1 MYNATY
7 WLDRVVDEETEEGS
21 VSENSSGVSKSHTE
35 IILQKAA
42 KILAAQGFPCF
53 SCPRLQCK
61 LLPLSDDCRKAFI
74 HVCDLRKLK
83 DYRYLLV
90 LSCKDST
97 EIFQFE
103 VRLSPVTVKEV

>member
-1 MYNATY
+1 MSLNIHIQMN
-7 WLDRVVDEETEEGS
+7 EETEDGS

-61 LLPLSDDCRKAFI
+61 LLPLSDDCRKAVI
-74 HVCDLRKLK
+74 NTCNLIDVKE
-83 DYRYLLV
+83 YRYLLV

-103 VRLSPVTVKEV
+103 VRLSPITVEEV